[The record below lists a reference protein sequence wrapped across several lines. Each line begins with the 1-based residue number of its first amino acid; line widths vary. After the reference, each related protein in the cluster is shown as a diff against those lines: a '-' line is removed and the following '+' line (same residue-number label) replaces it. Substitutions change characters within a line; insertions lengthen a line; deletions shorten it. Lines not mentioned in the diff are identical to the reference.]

1 MSSTGVSA
9 GMWLDFDMDLTIQSS
24 VLNTGGVSYAVH
36 TLAGEVD
43 VYSAP
48 KLRDAIAESISV
60 GRHDVVVDLTEVA
73 FLDSTGLG
81 VLVGGLKRVR
91 GVGGSLVLVGPRERV
106 VKVFNMTGLDR
117 VFRIIGSL
125 DELA

>member
-1 MSSTGVSA
+1 
-9 GMWLDFDMDLTIQSS
+9 MDLSIRSS

-36 TLAGEVD
+36 SLNGEID

-60 GRHDVVVDLTEVA
+60 GRHDVVIDLTEVG

-91 GVGGSLVLVGPRERV
+91 GVGGSLVIVGPRDRV
-106 VKVFNMTGLDR
+106 IKVFTMTGLDR
-117 VFRIIGSL
+117 VFRIICSL

>member
-1 MSSTGVSA
+1 
-9 GMWLDFDMDLTIQSS
+9 MDLSIQSS
-24 VLNTGGVSYAVH
+24 VLNTGGVSYAVLSL
-36 TLAGEVD
+36 TGEVD

-60 GRHDVVVDLTEVA
+60 GRHDVVVELSNVA

-91 GVGGSLVLVGPRERV
+91 GVDGSLVLVGPRDRV
-106 VKVFNMTGLDR
+106 VKVFAMTGLDR